1 MQERTTGLGLSFA
14 DRTPYLHGRNLG
26 NVTHSLDVFVVRLR
40 EFVAV
45 QSVKLRHV
53 DGLKDLRA
61 SHAGQVNV
69 NFTRQPDVIGQTLKL
84 RAEMERMDF
93 CLSCRDALGTVLYEY
108 LNDTWEELPKIFGLT
123 ESH

>member
-1 MQERTTGLGLSFA
+1 MEKEDWERYNRGKDGLLKRFERLTFGQYPTIMD
-14 DRTPYLHGRNLG
+14 DRGTRCN
-26 NVTHSLDVFVVRLR
+26 NKDKC
-40 EFVAV
+40 
-45 QSVKLRHV
+45 KLA
-53 DGLKDLRA
+53 LKDLRA